1 MSSLRFLCA
10 TNISTSTQHKV
21 NNNNKCVLHQ
31 KVKNLINTL
40 ELPSI
45 SSSSSSTT
53 PIQSLHSGNWVKLIC
68 GASFEDVVDIRN
80 LSLVYTLAGVDC
92 IDCAA
97 DASVVSAVNEG
108 IQAARDILCCH
119 RRPWVMISVN
129 DDKDLHFRKAEFD
142 PEDCPADCSRPCENV
157 CPANAISFQE
167 KSTLGIS
174 YNTEASRVMN
184 VQDGV
189 ITERCYGC
197 GRCLPVCPY
206 DKIREVTYVR
216 DAITTSDLIKRN
228 DVDAIEIHTS
238 GRQSR
243 QFEELW
249 RALGDSVQN
258 LKLVAVSLPNVG
270 DSTISSMNK
279 MFSIMKPNLESFN
292 LWQLDGRPMSGDI
305 GRGATKESIAFAVQ
319 LAKAK
324 DRPPGFLQLA
334 GGTNAHTIEGLKK
347 EGLFQTTITEYL
359 DHEKSTVTPS
369 NPSCALISGIA
380 YGGYARKIVGRVLR
394 SMQSQHGGAASIEDH
409 PEHLL
414 LALREALTL
423 VGPVKCL

>member
-1 MSSLRFLCA
+1 MASLRFFCA
-10 TNISTSTQHKV
+10 SNISISIQNTVKV
-21 NNNNKCVLHQ
+21 DKKCNIQNL
-31 KVKNLINTL
+31 KSLINTI
-40 ELPSI
+40 EFPSI
-45 SSSSSSTT
+45 SSSSST
-53 PIQSLHSGNWVKLIC
+53 PLESLQRGNWVKLIC

-80 LSLVYTLAGVDC
+80 LTLVYTLAGVDC

-108 IQAARDILCCH
+108 IEAARDILCGP
-119 RRPWVMISVN
+119 RKPWVMISVN
-129 DDKDLHFRKAEFD
+129 DDKDLHFRKAQFD

-157 CPANAISFQE
+157 CPANAISFQQ
-167 KSTLGIS
+167 KSASQIS
-174 YNTEASRVMN
+174 YNTEASRLTK
-184 VQDGV
+184 DGV

-206 DKIREVTYVR
+206 DKIRDVTYVR
-216 DAITTSDLIKRN
+216 DAVTTADLIKRN

-249 RALGDSVQN
+249 RALGDSVEN

-279 MFSIMKPNLESFN
+279 MLSIMKPNLQTFN

-324 DRPPGFLQLA
+324 DRASGFLQLA
-334 GGTNAHTIEGLKK
+334 GGTNAYTVEGLKK

-359 DHEKSTVTPS
+359 DHEESSNSTS

-414 LALREALTL
+414 LALREALAL
-423 VGPVKCL
+423 VGPVKCR